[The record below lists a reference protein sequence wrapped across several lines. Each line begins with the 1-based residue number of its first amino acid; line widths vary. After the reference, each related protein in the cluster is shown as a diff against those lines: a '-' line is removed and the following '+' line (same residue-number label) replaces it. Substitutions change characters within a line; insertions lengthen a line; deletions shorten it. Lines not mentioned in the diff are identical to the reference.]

1 MSDEPIGILQQR
13 RIEAAVIKPL
23 VQAFEQELGRER
35 THAIV
40 AGVIKRLAQDT
51 GAELARAHAGKNP
64 IRAFAESLEP
74 WTRGGALE
82 LDVLAQDE
90 ERFHFNVTRCRY
102 AEMYRELGLEE
113 LGYTLSCNRDAALIE
128 GFSDEISFD
137 RSQTIMQGATHCDFR
152 YQRKKSP

>member
-1 MSDEPIGILQQR
+1 MSDQPIGILQQR

-23 VQAFEQELGRER
+23 VQAFEKELGRER
-35 THAIV
+35 THEIV
-40 AGVIKRLAQDT
+40 ATVIKTLAQET
-51 GAELARAHAGKNP
+51 GAELARAHSGKNP

-82 LDVLAQDE
+82 LEVLAQDE

-102 AEMYRELGLEE
+102 AEMYRELGLAE

-137 RSQTIMQGATHCDFR
+137 RSQTIMQGAAHCDFR
-152 YQRKKSP
+152 YQRKK